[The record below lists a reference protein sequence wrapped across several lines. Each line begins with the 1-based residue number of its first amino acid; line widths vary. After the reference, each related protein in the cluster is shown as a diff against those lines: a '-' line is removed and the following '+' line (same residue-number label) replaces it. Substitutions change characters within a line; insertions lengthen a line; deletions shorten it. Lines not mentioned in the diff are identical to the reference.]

1 MDGVEYLSAN
11 LEFAIMREGG
21 APEAD
26 HEKDHEKELEKLLD
40 MRPDSSGFKEKQLV
54 PFLQSYGRHF
64 RQEPYSELPI
74 DGSGEDEGR
83 LKELGYYIYRG
94 KASTPHRYNSD
105 SADLCIDRVDV
116 ARDTYIVPITTGYG
130 IGGGWAGG
138 LEGARRALL
147 YIAELGLISQGYGS
161 KTLSLNPSINIDS
174 LTASFTLAPPP
185 SLQLDGS
192 IAQGDIYRGTYRKT
206 RQDDTEKLELEFDLR
221 LIPYTPN
228 PDEQEAVD
236 KTLKALSM
244 FAAGWTLTQIVER
257 RQRPAR
263 YVIDP
268 DTLRLRPNDEPD
280 LASEL
285 VECIASGKVHPCA
298 HCGRPIMGGTW
309 YCRGRRCKVSDLEKA
324 KLLAA
329 KGNDADEILAVYP
342 HIKRTTIEGY
352 IEDVRRD
359 QQ

>member
-11 LEFAIMREGG
+11 LEFAIMCEGG

-40 MRPDSSGFKEKQLV
+40 MRPDSSGFEEKQLV

-64 RQEPYSELPI
+64 RLKPYNELPL
-74 DGSGEDEGR
+74 DGPDEDEER
-83 LKELGYYIYRG
+83 LKELGYCIYRG
-94 KASTPHRYNSD
+94 KPTAHNYNSFHVD
-105 SADLCIDRVDV
+105 SLLSIDRVDV
-116 ARDTYIVPITTGYG
+116 ARGTYIVPITAEYAPVDGFAY
-130 IGGGWAGG
+130 G
-138 LEGARRALL
+138 LEGTRRALL

-161 KTLSLNPSINIDS
+161 KTLSLNPSIDVDNHS
-174 LTASFTLAPPP
+174 ASFTLILPP
-185 SLQLDGS
+185 SLWLDS
-192 IAQGDIYRGTYRKT
+192 PIAKGRIIET
-206 RQDDTEKLELEFDLR
+206 RQDGTKKLELNFGLR
-221 LIPYTPN
+221 DIPYKPN
-228 PDEQEAVD
+228 PDEQAAVD

-257 RQRPAR
+257 RHRPAR

>member
-1 MDGVEYLSAN
+1 MDRVEYLSSN

-26 HEKDHEKELEKLLD
+26 HEKELEKLLD
-40 MRPDSSGFKEKQLV
+40 MRPDSSGFEEKQLV

-64 RQEPYSELPI
+64 RLKPYNELPL
-74 DGSGEDEGR
+74 DGPDEDEER
-83 LKELGYYIYRG
+83 LKELGYCIYRG
-94 KASTPHRYNSD
+94 KPTAHNYNYNRFYLD
-105 SADLCIDRVDV
+105 SLLCIDREDV
-116 ARDTYIVPITTGYG
+116 ARDTYIVPITAGYG

-138 LEGARRALL
+138 LEGARLALL

-161 KTLSLNPSINIDS
+161 GILSMSHLVDTDG

-185 SLQLDGS
+185 SLQLDSSTEAEG
-192 IAQGDIYRGTYRKT
+192 IYIEARRDGTW
-206 RQDDTEKLELEFDLR
+206 KLELDL
-221 LIPYTPN
+221 LDIPYQDGMTPA
-228 PDEQEAVD
+228 D
-236 KTLKALSM
+236 ALPM
-244 FAAGWTLTQIVER
+244 LAAGRALALIAER
-257 RQRPAR
+257 RHGRPAR

-280 LASEL
+280 LAAEL